1 MDERKI
7 NVSKVIIT
15 VISAIVLISFITIL
29 TMFLTNKKQAVEV
42 ISDTE
47 QKNMES
53 KKDENVWEIKK
64 ERRYTKHY

>member
-1 MDERKI
+1 MGERKI

-15 VISAIVLISFITIL
+15 VISAIILISLITVL
-29 TMFLTNKKQAVEV
+29 TIFLTNKKQAVEV

-53 KKDENVWEIKK
+53 KKDENVWQIKMK
-64 ERRYTKHY
+64 RR

>member
-1 MDERKI
+1 MGERKI

-15 VISAIVLISFITIL
+15 VISAIVLISLITVL
-29 TMFLTNKKQAVEV
+29 TIFLTNKKQAVEV

-53 KKDENVWEIKK
+53 KKDENVWQIKMK
-64 ERRYTKHY
+64 RR

>member
-29 TMFLTNKKQAVEV
+29 TIFLTNKKQAVEV